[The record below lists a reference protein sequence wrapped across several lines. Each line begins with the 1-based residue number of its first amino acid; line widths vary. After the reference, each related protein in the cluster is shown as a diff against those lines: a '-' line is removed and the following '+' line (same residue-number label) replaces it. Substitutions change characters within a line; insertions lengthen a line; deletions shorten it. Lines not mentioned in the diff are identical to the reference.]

1 MRPKVQQ
8 QELLNAA
15 IAAVNNAVDIK
26 IKVIPLKGKNQEI
39 DAEIAI
45 EGYKKARY
53 AVAIKKWAPNT
64 NFGALLNRIK
74 QLPGKGILVADYV
87 NPKMADRLKEKN
99 IPYIDTFG
107 NAYIDEKPL
116 YIFIKT
122 EKGRAKE
129 VGKTQAAMQTQTQ
142 GRAFNPTGLKV
153 VYLFLTDEIMLNAP
167 YREIAR
173 RADVALGTIG
183 WVINDLKQGGFL
195 VEVGPKNRRL
205 RRKQRL
211 LEKWVDAYLEKLR
224 PKLAIGTF
232 SAENPLWWKKIE
244 TEITNY
250 GAKWGGEVAAHRM
263 TKYLHPEETI
273 VYLETG
279 DGARLFQDNRLRKD
293 PYGRIHVYQAFWEND
308 EPNDRNYPGV
318 VNPLITYADLVGTG
332 DTRNLEIAEILL
344 GEELAQ
350 FIGED

>member
-1 MRPKVQQ
+1 VKQKIQQ
-8 QELLNAA
+8 QEVLNAA
-15 IAAVNNAVDIK
+15 IAAVNNAADIK

-53 AVAIKKWAPNT
+53 AVEIKKWAPNT

-87 NPKMADRLKEKN
+87 NPKMADRLKENN

-122 EKGRAKE
+122 GKERAKGAE
-129 VGKTQAAMQTQTQ
+129 KTQAAMQTQTQ
-142 GRAFNPTGLKV
+142 GRAFNPTGIKV
-153 VYLFLTDEIMLNAP
+153 VYQFLTDEVMLNAP
-167 YREIAR
+167 YREIAK
-173 RADVALGTIG
+173 RAGVALGTIG
-183 WVINDLKQGGFL
+183 WVINDLKQGGYL

-211 LEKWVDAYLEKLR
+211 LEKWVEAYLEKLR

-244 TEITNY
+244 NKITNY
-250 GAKWGGEVAAHRM
+250 GAKWGGEVAAHKM
-263 TKYLHPEETI
+263 TEYLNPQETI
-273 VYLETG
+273 VYLEAG
-279 DGARLFQDNRLRKD
+279 DGAKLFQENRFRKD
-293 PYGRIHVYQAFWEND
+293 PYGRIHVYQAFWGKD
-308 EPNDRNYPGV
+308 EPCNQNYPDL

-332 DTRNLEIAEILL
+332 DIRNLEIAEILL